1 MSASNST
8 DASIANRSVLG
19 IDFGG
24 STVKAVVIG
33 DGRVTRWRLTRD
45 RSVEDLLPRLVTQ
58 ALDEHG
64 IDAVGVGLAGLV
76 DHVRGRF
83 VWGPH
88 LSETDIDVAGLLDP
102 LVDTFVVDN
111 DANCA
116 AYGEWVDGA
125 ARGHRVALTLSLGTG
140 IGGGLVVDGSI
151 SRGSG
156 FAGEVG
162 HMRVGSA
169 DLPCACGRS
178 GCWETAVSGRQLG
191 LAAQRLGLRPVA
203 EALVEAVDNG
213 SSVAREELR
222 LAGDWLG
229 VGIIDLLLTLDPD
242 VVVIAGGVSG
252 AGDLILDSARERIAS
267 SMPGREHRPDVRVVS
282 STHGRWAAAVGAA
295 HLAAKHRASSAPKIR
310 GDETE

>member
-1 MSASNST
+1 MSRNRAVVSASSST
-8 DASIANRSVLG
+8 DRTLAARPVLG

-24 STVKAVVIG
+24 STVKSVVID
-33 DGRVTRWRLTRD
+33 DGGVTKWRVARDKPVEDMLPALVTR
-45 RSVEDLLPRLVTQ
+45 
-58 ALDEHG
+58 ALDGHG
-64 IDAVGVGLAGLV
+64 IEAVGVGLAGLV
-76 DHVRGRF
+76 DHDRGLF

-88 LSETDIDVAGLLDP
+88 ISETDIDVAGLLEP
-102 LVDTFVVDN
+102 LIGAFAIDN

-125 ARGHRVALTLSLGTG
+125 ASGHRVALTISLGTG

-151 SRGSG
+151 VRGSG

-169 DLPCACGRS
+169 DLVCQCGRS

-191 LAAQRLGLRPVA
+191 LAAQRLGLRPEA
-203 EALVEAVDNG
+203 EALVEAAGNG
-213 SSVAREELR
+213 SSAAREELW
-222 LAGDWLG
+222 LAGEWLG
-229 VGIIDLLLTLDPD
+229 VGITDLILTLDPD

-252 AGDLILDSARERIAS
+252 AGELILDAARKQIAS
-267 SMPGREHRPDVRVVS
+267 SLPGREHRPDIPVVM

-295 HLAAKHRASSAPKIR
+295 HLVAEHPGLR
-310 GDETE
+310 